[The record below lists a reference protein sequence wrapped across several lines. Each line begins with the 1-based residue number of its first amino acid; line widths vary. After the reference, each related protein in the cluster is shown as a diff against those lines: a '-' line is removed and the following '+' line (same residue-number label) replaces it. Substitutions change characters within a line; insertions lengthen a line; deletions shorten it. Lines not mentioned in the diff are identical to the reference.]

1 MKYVLAVILILIALP
16 LIIGLI
22 QFILGTAFMVVKL
35 LIGLAVLVL
44 IVGLVLRLLNLV
56 PR

>member
-1 MKYVLAVILILIALP
+1 MDDLVDRND
-16 LIIGLI
+16 
-22 QFILGTAFMVVKL
+22 QFVVDRKQAR